1 MNLHRCWPA
10 LTCLM
15 MSNVHAAEAHD
26 SSATLSAQGD
36 ENDNRQ
42 WLGRIVLPL
51 GEQAWVQGSFGETD
65 LAATETGDLEVV
77 GAAFGFAAGATD
89 AAIEYVQRKS
99 DVQFE
104 QQDWAATVTW
114 HGSRGALGADAFL
127 RSASDPQ
134 QSADGHGFGV
144 HADFLV
150 TPQARLFAGAMH
162 YEYEFSV
169 APLAPVNPGPLGSL
183 LGTNVVP
190 SATWRD
196 QAFIDRSYRVGASY
210 RLRRAALSAQCF
222 RDRIANA
229 DRIVNTVQLQAEF
242 LVTGQLAVSPLV
254 GRSSGGGL
262 GQAGYAGLS
271 VSFNW

>member
-15 MSNVHAAEAHD
+15 MSNVQAAETHD

-51 GEQAWVQGSFGETD
+51 GEQAWVQGSFGKTD
-65 LAATETGDLEVV
+65 LAATETGDLDVA

-89 AAIEYVQRKS
+89 AAIEFVQRKS
-99 DVQFE
+99 DAQFE
-104 QQDWAATVTW
+104 QQDWAATFTW
-114 HGSRGALGADAFL
+114 HGARGGLGADAFL
-127 RSASDPQ
+127 RSASDAR

-150 TPQARLFAGAMH
+150 TPQARLFAGAMD
-162 YEYEFSV
+162 YEYEFSAEPV
-169 APLAPVNPGPLGSL
+169 APDNPGPLGSL

-190 SATWRD
+190 SVTWRD

-210 RLRRAALSAQCF
+210 RLPRAALSAQGF

-229 DRIVNTVQLQAEF
+229 GEIVNTVQLQAEF
-242 LVTGQLAVSPLV
+242 LVTGHLAVSPIV
-254 GRSSGGGL
+254 GRSSGGSL
-262 GQAGYAGLS
+262 GQASYAGLGIS
-271 VSFNW
+271 LNW